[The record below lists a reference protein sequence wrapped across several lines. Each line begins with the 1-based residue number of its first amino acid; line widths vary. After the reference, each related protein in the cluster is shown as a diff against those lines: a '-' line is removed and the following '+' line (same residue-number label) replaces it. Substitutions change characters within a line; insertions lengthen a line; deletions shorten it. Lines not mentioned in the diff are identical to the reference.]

1 MRRQD
6 WQAQLWRVIEG
17 AHDRP
22 FHYGACVELASEC
35 VDAITE
41 PATHWQAGVE
51 DLVAAA
57 QTRPVTLE
65 ELEAYVTERLGAPI
79 AIRQADQGDVVLLE
93 LTTGPAL
100 GICTGHL
107 VACAQIPRG
116 VAYLKLHRAL
126 RAWGIR

>member
-6 WQAQLWRVIEG
+6 WTDQLWRVLEG
-17 AHDRP
+17 AKGRP
-22 FHYGACVELASEC
+22 FHYGACVELAAEC

-57 QTRPVTLE
+57 QSRPVTLQ
-65 ELEAYVTERLGAPI
+65 ELEAYVTERIGAPI
-79 AIRQADQGDVVLLE
+79 PINLASQGDVALLE
-93 LTTGPAL
+93 LPTGPAL

-126 RAWGIR
+126 RVWGIR